1 MRSRKTISLGGLPR
15 AHADATP
22 ERLRHAAARGEA
34 RVDREGIRRL
44 GDPFD
49 ALMSRNLLDREDPA
63 GNARLWQAG
72 DRLRGHWHLA
82 RLDPLTAFDF
92 RREAVDGGPAS
103 AGTPA
108 EGALK
113 HRDAVR
119 TAQMVVGPR
128 LMPYVHGLVI
138 DARTVAELRPLVTDT
153 GHARTADALVIE
165 RLREG
170 LHRLSEHWGL
180 DRTGR
185 PRQGLRAWQAP
196 GAP

>member
-1 MRSRKTISLGGLPR
+1 MRPRKSVSLGGLR
-15 AHADATP
+15 RTHADATP
-22 ERLRHAAARGEA
+22 ERLRHATARGEA
-34 RVDREGIRRL
+34 RVDREGVRRL
-44 GDPFD
+44 GEPFD
-49 ALMSRNLLDREDPA
+49 ALMSRNLLDREDPD

-92 RREAVDGGPAS
+92 RREIVDGGPAS
-103 AGTPA
+103 AGTPT

-119 TAQMVVGPR
+119 AAQGAVGSR
-128 LMPYVHGLVI
+128 LLPYLQGLVI
-138 DARTVAELRPLVTDT
+138 EARTVTELRPLVTDT

-170 LHRLSEHWGL
+170 LHRLCDHWGMT
-180 DRTGR
+180 RSSQPKAR
-185 PRQGLRAWQAP
+185 LRAWQAP
-196 GAP
+196 AEP